1 MVNRATHETMRSLR
15 GLGVSPGIGIG
26 TIVRVSPRGGRVF
39 RLGVELEQVEQEVE
53 RLTAAIEKAR
63 EQLSRIKT
71 KLEQALGRAHA
82 YILDAHL
89 LMLEDQQLIEEI
101 KSIIRTN
108 RVNAEWAVK
117 VATDRML
124 AVYAEIKDEYL
135 RERGTDIEDVAN
147 RLIMTLS
154 GNQPSRWLPQ
164 GAILVTEQILPSIMA
179 EFNLD
184 AVIGLAAKAGGRTS
198 HAAIIARSLGIPAVV
213 GLEEI
218 DGDVEA
224 GMPAII
230 DGHGGMLIVD
240 PTDHVLGQ
248 YQQRRTES
256 ERLWSLVRN
265 RTKLPAETSDG
276 VKITLRANIELP
288 SEVETIHQYG
298 AQGIGLFRTQYLF
311 LPTSPEPPSEA
322 VQFAVYRQLAEACGI
337 DGVAIR
343 TFDWAE
349 PRMRL
354 RELEP
359 EANPALGL
367 RAIRFSL
374 QAQDMFRTQ
383 LRAIL
388 RAAHYGHVRVVLP
401 LISTI
406 TELRESRRLLQ
417 AVAQELRAEGVP
429 YNEHIPLGVM
439 IEVPAAVIISD
450 MLAAEADF
458 FSLGTND
465 LIQYLLAVD
474 RDNNRVAHLYKA
486 LHPAVLRS
494 LKRTVE
500 AAAAAS
506 IPVEVCGEMASDPLH
521 ALVLIGIGMRSLS
534 MAPKAVPFVQDIIR
548 SVDSQLLQKTV
559 ARALELES
567 AERVEKLLRDHWME
581 VVPALFERGQAES
594 E

>member
-1 MVNRATHETMRSLR
+1 
-15 GLGVSPGIGIG
+15 
-26 TIVRVSPRGGRVF
+26 
-39 RLGVELEQVEQEVE
+39 VELEQVEQEVE